1 MEIKDYLKPAPK
13 TKPLI
18 YAYIAKDGL
27 DNTVND
33 GYIKVGY
40 TTKHIHDNDFDNA
53 LERIKEQTH
62 TPGLK
67 PTILGVWDAY
77 DVNGGQFTDKDV
89 HKILEKHGHI
99 QLMATTD
106 DNEWYKCELSDV
118 ENAINELKL
127 GRSYGVSRTN
137 TFGMRPEQEEA
148 VIKTMEYYTKE
159 ASENNGVVPKFL
171 WNAKMRFG
179 KTF

>member
-1 MEIKDYLKPAPK
+1 MEIKDYLKPTPK
-13 TKPLI
+13 AKPLI
-18 YAYIAKDGL
+18 YAYIAHDGIG
-27 DNTVND
+27 NSVND

-40 TTKHIHDNDFDNA
+40 TAKHIHDNDFDNV

-89 HKILEKHGHI
+89 HKILERHGHQ

-106 DNEWYKCELSDV
+106 DNEWYKCDLSDI

-127 GRSYGVSRTN
+127 GKSYGISRTN

-148 VIKTMEYYTKE
+148 VMKTME
-159 ASENNGVVPKFL
+159 
-171 WNAKMRFG
+171 
-179 KTF
+179 